1 MRLDKYIASTTDFSR
16 SQVKKLVKSGDI
28 TVNDQIIS
36 DSALSVD
43 IDSDLVKLYGN
54 SIKPP
59 KNRYFMLYKPEG
71 YICSTQ
77 DSENPIVLDLLDEP
91 KLEKL
96 HIAGR
101 LDKDTTG
108 LVLITDDGQWNHRIT
123 SPKHDCF
130 KRYRVNV
137 EMPLTLDVVESFKNG
152 IVLNNEKRP
161 TLPAELIIQGNY
173 QCEVL
178 IQEGKYHQVKRMFA
192 ATGNRVKQLH
202 RSQIGP
208 LSLDPDLQPG
218 DYRLLQP
225 EEIEHFA
232 K

>member
-16 SQVKKLVKSGDI
+16 SQVKKRIKSGNI
-28 TVNDQIIS
+28 TVNNQIIR
-36 DSALSVD
+36 DSAFSVNTD
-43 IDSDLVKLYGN
+43 RDWVKLYGN
-54 SIKPP
+54 SIRPP
-59 KNRYFMLYKPEG
+59 ENRYFMLYKPEG
-71 YICSTQ
+71 YVCSTQ
-77 DSENPIVLDLLDEP
+77 DSENPIVFDLLDES
-91 KLEKL
+91 KLETL
-96 HIAGR
+96 HIVGR

-123 SPKHDCF
+123 SPKYACF
-130 KRYRVNV
+130 KRYHVNV
-137 EMPLTLDVVESFKNG
+137 EMPLVRDAVELFKNG

-161 TLPAELIIQGNY
+161 TLPAELIIQNDY

-178 IQEGKYHQVKRMFA
+178 IQEGKYHQIKRMFA

-208 LSLDPDLQPG
+208 LSLDPVLQVG
-218 DYRLLQP
+218 DYRLLRP
-225 EEIEHFA
+225 EEIEYFA